1 MYTRINTNLK
11 KKKILNDAQLF
22 IFLIYLGTWSSEL
35 GLILLK
41 VMKVLLWLSLLLN
54 PQKVGGK
61 KHFKLWFQK
70 VWNKLAR
77 NMTG

>member
-61 KHFKLWFQK
+61 KAF
-70 VWNKLAR
+70 
-77 NMTG
+77 